1 MSEEKKPAE
10 TPAATVPKALAA
22 RWENAPKGL
31 PQMRACL
38 DALRPQLA
46 VALPKCGLTTE
57 RLIRTVT
64 TLLQTTD
71 RRDGKSLVDCT
82 TLSVVGGVMAAA
94 QLGLEI
100 GTSLGQAYL
109 VPHRVQGVLT
119 AVFIPG
125 YRGMID
131 LSRRSGSVSVIDAVV
146 VHRRDPVFKVVLGI
160 APRIDHEPYTGDLEA
175 GDLRAVYARCLMR
188 DGSTQ
193 FVFLT
198 KREVDSVRK
207 RSKAGDSGPWVT
219 DFEEMA
225 KKTAIRRLWKVL
237 PVSVEKAMA
246 KAIAAHDR
254 AELGDPI
261 DASGIVLESGD
272 VFGVDPEGPGGGQP
286 VSTPPQ
292 GEPSK
297 RTRRTGK
304 VIDQAPAPAADA
316 NPEADIKAGLV
327 KIHER
332 IRAEDP
338 EAFAVG
344 WNLASLEAVPGF
356 DLTAQSVDG
365 LTQARDNAN
374 AFAKANPIEAS
385 DTQKPATSPK
395 K

>member
-1 MSEEKKPAE
+1 MSTEGPKP
-10 TPAATVPKALAA
+10 TTPPPAAALAK

-46 VALPKCGLTTE
+46 LALPKCGLTVE
-57 RLIRTVT
+57 RLVRTVT

-71 RRDGKSLVDCT
+71 RGDGKSLVDCT
-82 TLSVVGGVMAAA
+82 TLSVVGGVMAGA

-100 GTSLGQAYL
+100 GTALGQAYL

-131 LSRRSGSVSVIDAVV
+131 LSRRSGSVSVIDAVA
-146 VHRRDPVFKVVLGI
+146 VHKRDKFNVILGI
-160 APRIDHEPYTGDLEA
+160 EPTITHEPYMGEEEP
-175 GDLRAVYARCLMR
+175 GPFRAVYARCRMR
-188 DGSTQ
+188 DGTSQ
-193 FVFLT
+193 FVWLT
-198 KREVDSVRK
+198 KREVESIRR

-225 KKTAIRRLWKVL
+225 KKSAIRRLWKVL
-237 PVSVEKAMA
+237 PVSVEKSMQ
-246 KAIAAHDR
+246 KVIEAHDR
-254 AELGDPI
+254 AEAGNPL
-261 DASGIVLESGD
+261 DASDIALTGAD
-272 VFGVDPEGPGGGQP
+272 VFGSDPEGPGGGEV
-286 VSTPPQ
+286 VSTDAPKP
-292 GEPSK
+292 

-304 VIDQAPAPAADA
+304 VIEQAPATDGPAADA
-316 NPEADIKAGLV
+316 NPEAEIKAELV
-327 KIHER
+327 KVHER

-344 WNLASLEAVPGF
+344 WNLPEGQDVKALDLSKQSLDA
-356 DLTAQSVDG
+356 
-365 LTQARDNAN
+365 LTQARVNAN
-374 AFAKANPIEAS
+374 EWAKANPAPAS
-385 DTQKPATSPK
+385 DTQKPAAAPK

>member
-1 MSEEKKPAE
+1 MSTEEKKPADA
-10 TPAATVPKALAA
+10 PAAPPTKALAA

-109 VPHRVQGVLT
+109 VPHRVQGALT

-131 LSRRSGSVSVIDAVV
+131 LSRRSGTVSVIDAVV
-146 VHRRDPVFKVVLGI
+146 VHRRDPVFRVVLGI

-207 RSKAGDSGPWVT
+207 RSKAGDSGPWVS

-237 PVSVEKAMA
+237 PVSVEKAMQ

-272 VFGVDPEGPGGGQP
+272 VFGVDPEGPG
-286 VSTPPQ
+286 S
-292 GEPSK
+292 GEVVATEPAK

-316 NPEADIKAGLV
+316 NPEAEIKAGLV

-344 WNLASLEAVPGF
+344 WNLPVDADIARF
-356 DLTAQSVDG
+356 DLTKQSVDA
-365 LTQARDNAN
+365 LTKARDDAN
-374 AFAKANPIEAS
+374 EWAERNPPAS
-385 DTQKPATSPK
+385 DTQKPAAQAPK